1 VLEFSATCA
10 KKTRSVR
17 VQTVTVATCSVEV
30 QCSRRP
36 AISSTGLVDACA
48 EADNDEDY
56 YMDNEDTDPSYN
68 PSSDSDND
76 DEQSASNAANRK
88 SPVTSISSECMIESK
103 YIVYEAML
111 MSLFTVCLM
120 CKNATQGVVK
130 FIVGSMVAIEQS
142 CSSCH
147 FHRLWRSQP
156 YIGSFPAGNIQMS
169 AAILFSGSSPRKVFR
184 MMDIFKVAHI
194 CARTFS
200 RHQEFCLL
208 PAIRSVWSTR
218 RALLLDEIMS
228 RDTGLVLGG
237 DGRADSPGHSAK
249 FGSYTMVDL
258 HTNKVIDV
266 QLVQSNE
273 VKSSYHMELE
283 GLKRSLA
290 FLTSND
296 ISVSRLVTDR
306 HAQVA
311 KWMRENYPEVDHRYD
326 VWHIGK
332 SISKK
337 LDKAAKYAECSS
349 ISDWTKSIINHLYWT
364 AGSTTDGDG
373 AVMIAKWQSVVNH
386 MHNVH
391 TNHSQL
397 FTACQH
403 EVFDDNQVKRT
414 KWIKPNTKASTKV
427 EAIVL
432 AKLLQK
438 DILKLSPA
446 EQTFA
451 VESYHCV
458 INYFAPKLHV
468 FSYHGM
474 YGRLL
479 LAALH
484 YNENAHRSQ
493 AATRDG
499 TLRCH

>member
-1 VLEFSATCA
+1 MRQ
-10 KKTRSVR
+10 KTRSVR
-17 VQTVTVATCSVEV
+17 VQTVAVATCSVEV

-68 PSSDSDND
+68 PSSDIDND

-88 SPVTSISSECMIESK
+88 SPVTSISSECMTESK
-103 YIVYEAML
+103 YIVYKAML

-194 CARTFS
+194 CARKFS

-249 FGSYTMVDL
+249 FGSYT
-258 HTNKVIDV
+258 
-266 QLVQSNE
+266 
-273 VKSSYHMELE
+273 
-283 GLKRSLA
+283 
-290 FLTSND
+290 
-296 ISVSRLVTDR
+296 
-306 HAQVA
+306 
-311 KWMRENYPEVDHRYD
+311 W
-326 VWHIGK
+326 
-332 SISKK
+332 
-337 LDKAAKYAECSS
+337 
-349 ISDWTKSIINHLYWT
+349 
-364 AGSTTDGDG
+364 
-373 AVMIAKWQSVVNH
+373 
-386 MHNVH
+386 
-391 TNHSQL
+391 
-397 FTACQH
+397 
-403 EVFDDNQVKRT
+403 
-414 KWIKPNTKASTKV
+414 
-427 EAIVL
+427 
-432 AKLLQK
+432 
-438 DILKLSPA
+438 
-446 EQTFA
+446 
-451 VESYHCV
+451 
-458 INYFAPKLHV
+458 
-468 FSYHGM
+468 
-474 YGRLL
+474 
-479 LAALH
+479 
-484 YNENAHRSQ
+484 
-493 AATRDG
+493 
-499 TLRCH
+499 